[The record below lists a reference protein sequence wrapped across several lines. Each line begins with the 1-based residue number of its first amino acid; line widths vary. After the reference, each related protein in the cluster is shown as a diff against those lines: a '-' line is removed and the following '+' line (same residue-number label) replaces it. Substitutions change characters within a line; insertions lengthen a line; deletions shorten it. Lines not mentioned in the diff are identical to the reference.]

1 MPLKRSDDKDKT
13 PVGSPAVTRRKFLK
27 AGLTGAVGLA
37 AGCGSFKSGGTSG
50 QDTSAKSFV
59 NTVTGPLAC
68 EDMGFTLP
76 HEHIIVDWNGG
87 DGKSR
92 EQYDPGEVFTI
103 MYPYLRE
110 IRLLGT
116 QTFVDCTPPYLGRDV
131 MVLKRLSIATG
142 LNIITNTGFYERTRA
157 PKFAFEASR
166 EELSDM
172 FVKEIQGGIEE
183 TGIYPGFIKI
193 GVSNEGPMIDHD
205 RKLVA
210 AACRAHIETGLT
222 INSHTFQ
229 GKSALEEIGIIE
241 REKVDPACF
250 VYVHAGFEPDM
261 NYNILAAQRGV
272 WVEFDSIRADTRN
285 KHVERIL
292 TMLDK
297 GFEDQLLISQDRGW
311 YTVGQKNGG
320 AINAYSYLQN
330 VFLPFL
336 EEKGVGKKL
345 IHKLTVT
352 NPARAL
358 AVKKVS

>member
-1 MPLKRSDDKDKT
+1 MSLNN
-13 PVGSPAVTRRKFLK
+13 GSSAVTRRRFLG
-27 AGLTGAVGLA
+27 AGLTGAAGIA
-37 AGCGSFKSGGTSG
+37 AGCGSFKSGGAEG
-50 QDTSAKSFV
+50 QDTSAKTYV
-59 NTVTGPLAC
+59 NTVNGPLAC

-87 DGKSR
+87 DGKSMER
-92 EQYDPGEVFTI
+92 YDPGEVFTI

-131 MVLKRLSIATG
+131 MVLRRLSIATG
-142 LNIITNTGFYERTRA
+142 LNIITNTGFYERPKA
-157 PKFAFEASR
+157 PAFAMTASE
-166 EELSDM
+166 EELADM
-172 FVKEIQGGIEE
+172 FVKEIQGGIGD

-193 GVSNEGPMIDHD
+193 GVSNEGPMTDHD
-205 RKLVA
+205 RRLVA

-229 GKSALEEIGIIE
+229 GTSALEEIDIIE
-241 REKVDPACF
+241 REKVDPSKF
-250 VYVHAGFEPDM
+250 VYVHAGFDPDV
-261 NYNILAAQRGV
+261 NYNIQAAERGV
-272 WVEFDSIRADTRN
+272 WIEFDSIRADTRD

-311 YTVGQKNGG
+311 YTVGAEKGG
-320 AINAYSYLQN
+320 GINAYSYLQN
-330 VFLPFL
+330 VFLPYL
-336 EEKGVGKKL
+336 LEKGIDEKL
-345 IHKLTVT
+345 IYKLTVT

-358 AVKKVS
+358 ALKKVP